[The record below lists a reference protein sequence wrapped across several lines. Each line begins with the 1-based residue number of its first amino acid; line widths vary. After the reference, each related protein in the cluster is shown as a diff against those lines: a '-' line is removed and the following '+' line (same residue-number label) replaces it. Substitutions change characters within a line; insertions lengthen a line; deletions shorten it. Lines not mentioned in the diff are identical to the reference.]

1 MAWLNNYLFLPVII
15 LFITGSTLALMRPQ
29 LRSMLVLAAQYIAV
43 SWLASTSLPAA
54 GVAAKLVTG
63 LLVCVI
69 LYLGIRQIGDD
80 PLQGDDQLLSAN
92 LPFRIIALLLV
103 TVASVSV
110 ARSNLFAQFDIRMEA
125 SVGALFLVASSLLN
139 LGLGADLLRIG
150 IGLLTLVSGAEL
162 IYGFIEPALALIALL
177 AMVHLGIVLVFSY
190 IISIQTRYSM
200 SENRDP

>member
-15 LFITGSTLALMRPQ
+15 LFITGSALVLMKPQ
-29 LRSMLVLAAQYIAV
+29 PRSMIILMVQYIAV

-54 GVAAKLVTG
+54 GVTAKLVTG

-92 LPFRIIALLLV
+92 LPFSIIALLLI

-110 ARSNLFAQFDIRMEA
+110 ARSTLFAQFDIRMEA
-125 SVGALFLVASSLLN
+125 SVGALFLIASSLLN
-139 LGLGADLLRIG
+139 LGLGTDQLRIG

-177 AMVHLGIVLVFSY
+177 AMVHLGIVLVISY
-190 IISIQTRYSM
+190 IISIKVRYAM
-200 SENRDP
+200 SENSDP